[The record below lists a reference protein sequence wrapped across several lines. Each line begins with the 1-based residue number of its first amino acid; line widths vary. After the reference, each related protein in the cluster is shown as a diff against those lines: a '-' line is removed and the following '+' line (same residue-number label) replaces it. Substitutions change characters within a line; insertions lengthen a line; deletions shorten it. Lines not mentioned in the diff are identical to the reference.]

1 MQRPARI
8 GLSVLTIAL
17 SLTLG
22 AGAFAAT
29 LQKPQLDALLA
40 AEQSKASAD
49 LNSFLAAAAKA
60 DPQVAGSVA
69 AYQKKAPLTG
79 DDLINIGRLLGV
91 YNRLHNQQAVIG
103 SIEKMVAL
111 PTVRDDKIPQHENPE
126 IGRAHV

>member
-60 DPQVAGSVA
+60 DPQVAGSV
-69 AYQKKAPLTG
+69 
-79 DDLINIGRLLGV
+79 
-91 YNRLHNQQAVIG
+91 
-103 SIEKMVAL
+103 
-111 PTVRDDKIPQHENPE
+111 E
-126 IGRAHV
+126 IGRASCRERV